1 MRFRILNHE
10 PLYRGFFRLDAW
22 TIEHDR
28 FDGGRQTIVREHLER
43 GDAVAVLLHDP
54 KRDQVLLIEQFR
66 IGPAVRPDTADGDAW
81 LLEIVAGMLD
91 EGESPEDCARRECI
105 EEAGYAPE
113 KLTPLGWYYSTP
125 GGSSERIH
133 LFLGEVD
140 RNRPAGPGGGV
151 AGEHEDIRVL
161 WTPRAQALAWV
172 AEGRINSAPPMLALL
187 LAFGCG
193 GVMPAFRRR

>member
-105 EEAGYAPE
+105 EEAGYAPA
-113 KLTPLGWYYSTP
+113 KLTSLGWYYSTP

-161 WTPRAQALAWV
+161 WTSREQALAWV

-187 LAFGCG
+187 LAFGCD